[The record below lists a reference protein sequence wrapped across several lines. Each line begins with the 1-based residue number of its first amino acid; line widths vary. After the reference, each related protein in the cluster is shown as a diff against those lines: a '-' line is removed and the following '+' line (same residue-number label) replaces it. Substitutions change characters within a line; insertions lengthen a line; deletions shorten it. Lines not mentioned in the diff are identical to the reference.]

1 MCTGDRITGC
11 RGINKKKPKYQVSEI
26 AMINGQKWKERGEQV
41 ALWKKSS
48 NSSMCML
55 LHRGLTEEKAITS
68 STDFSLTTLSLL
80 LLVSNPFEQ

>member
-1 MCTGDRITGC
+1 M
-11 RGINKKKPKYQVSEI
+11 SLEI